1 MKLSDYF
8 KASAQTE
15 RFERKIFMAQG
26 RSYSAE
32 MILKTENFKVLYADR
47 KVTSVYFDD
56 ASYNSL
62 RDNIDGNQDRDKIR
76 FRFYNAEYQG
86 AKIEIKHKRSY
97 LGYKTV
103 IEIEQV
109 INNLGELIA
118 FAQKWCDLNLN
129 RKYFPTGIVS
139 YQRSYFVHGKIRA
152 TIDRDVQ
159 CSRMY
164 GQEILS
170 NLLRTFEV
178 VEFKYDKLFD
188 PEFRLIYRKFSRI
201 AARTTK
207 SSKYSNSMMEW

>member
-1 MKLSDYF
+1 MKLSEYCN
-8 KASAQTE
+8 ASAQSE

-32 MILKTENFKVLYADR
+32 VILKIENFKVLHEDR

-56 ASYNSL
+56 AAYNSL

-76 FRFYNAEYQG
+76 FRFYNVDYQR

-103 IEIEQV
+103 IEIERA
-109 INNLGELIA
+109 IKNLEELIA
-118 FAQKWCDLNLN
+118 FAQIWCDLNLN
-129 RKYFPTGIVS
+129 RKYLPSAIVS
-139 YQRSYFVHGKIRA
+139 YQRSYFLYGEIRA

-159 CSRMY
+159 CSRIY
-164 GQEILS
+164 GKEILS

-188 PEFRLIYRKFSRI
+188 PEFREIYRKFSRI

-207 SSKYSNSMMEW
+207 SSKYSNAMMEW